1 MHIPAYH
8 GEHDS
13 ATLESFI
20 KTNPLGQLTTAIPLA
35 GQETIQVSHIPWVL
49 TPSSDGSA
57 AKLRGHVARAN
68 PQIKSILASLE
79 KTVGGRTGTLED
91 NVLILFNAPVHSYV
105 PPRFYQATKPT
116 TGKTVPTWDYAAVQV
131 YGKLTCYG
139 SNDDESLSF
148 LTTLLD
154 DLTLESETKAAKQ
167 DKTDT
172 LWTTDEAPE
181 SYRNMLKKAIVG
193 VEIEVEHME
202 GRFKLSQ
209 EMKGADHSGVV
220 EGYRARGTAEGDE
233 MARMVEERGKLRDEK
248 AAAKAA
254 A

>member
-8 GEHDS
+8 GETAP
-13 ATLESFI
+13 ATLEAFI
-20 KTNPLGQLTTAIPLA
+20 RTNPLGQLTTAIPLS

-49 TPSSDGSA
+49 TPSTESSPA
-57 AKLRGHVARAN
+57 RLRGHVARAN
-68 PQIKSILASLE
+68 PQVKAILSSLE
-79 KTVGGRTGTLED
+79 KTAGARTGTVED
-91 NVLILFNAPVHSYV
+91 NVLVLFNAPVHSYV
-105 PPRFYQATKPT
+105 PPRFYRQTKPT

-139 SNDDESLSF
+139 ANDEESLAF
-148 LTTLLD
+148 MTELLE
-154 DLTLESETKAAKQ
+154 DLTLQSETKAAKQ
-167 DKTDT
+167 DNTDK

-181 SYRNMLKKAIVG
+181 SYKSMLKKAIVG
-193 VEIEVEHME
+193 VEIEIEHME

-209 EMKGADHSGVV
+209 EMKGDDHTGVV
-220 EGYRARGTAEGDE
+220 DGYRARGTEEGDE
-233 MARMVEERGKLRDEK
+233 MARMVEERGRIRDEK